1 MSNFIINGIEVSKE
15 QYEDIMSMPEIPDE
29 EIDYSDIPP
38 TSPKQL
44 ARMKENRRKRL
55 QRAQALKQAV

>member
-1 MSNFIINGIEVSKE
+1 MNNFIINGIKVSKE

-38 TSPKQL
+38 TTSEQL
-44 ARMKENRRKRL
+44 SRMKENRRKRL
-55 QRAQALKQAV
+55 QRANALKQAV